1 MLLSNE
7 TKDKLVNLAPDV
19 LFHGT
24 RFLVPIFIHDEIAL
38 SLTTEAVHLTSCP
51 EEAATY
57 AAAGP
62 RPFDDGRGAIIAL
75 DRSLLPDTYKG
86 EGKND
91 FMREYGI
98 HPLSHCAVGV
108 FWLDELAPGAGL
120 LPRLTPPGPLK
131 LPAQPYQEL
140 YRRFWATIEDVEGY
154 RARGVRENIETLFEI
169 YMASM
174 YGEKGPNGL
183 ERDAANSHYA
193 AVLPGVHQDPATA
206 APMPPFVW

>member
-91 FMREYGI
+91 FNLLMIYF
-98 HPLSHCAVGV
+98 LAALTV
-108 FWLDELAPGAGL
+108 FTSFTDTKLAL
-120 LPRLTPPGPLK
+120 LPKLFLT
-131 LPAQPYQEL
+131 
-140 YRRFWATIEDVEGY
+140 
-154 RARGVRENIETLFEI
+154 
-169 YMASM
+169 
-174 YGEKGPNGL
+174 
-183 ERDAANSHYA
+183 
-193 AVLPGVHQDPATA
+193 
-206 APMPPFVW
+206 